1 MSDQMWSDDNGLATT
16 GDTRLVVESEHART
30 ALQRLPEGDS
40 PLALMVAHAQGIVR
54 DPAKMIAQAKQ
65 IGGLLAGDGFY
76 RFPTGGA
83 QVQGASV
90 TLAQALVQVWRGCA
104 FQVRVINSEHLST
117 GGRRI
122 HLRATVTDMCSLVA
136 SEVDQVV
143 TTSAPPGKF
152 ATREEQAERWHSMQ
166 LQSAVSKIARNVIL
180 RVLPDWLVEAAL
192 QAAYAQ
198 DAQNA
203 TAGKSLPE
211 ARAGAKASL
220 EKAGLSL
227 DEMERT
233 AGSPFDMWAVPQ
245 LAVLRDLYRDLQR
258 GTVSVEQVRAN
269 LAGDAP
275 TPPKANGKNALGVS
289 SKKAEAPVVE
299 ATPA

>member
-1 MSDQMWSDDNGLATT
+1 MSNDMWNDDTTLATSS
-16 GDTRLVVESEHART
+16 DTRLVVESEHART

-54 DPAKMIAQAKQ
+54 DPARMIAQAKQ

-143 TTSAPPGKF
+143 STSAPPGKF
-152 ATREEQAERWHSMQ
+152 ATRDEQAERWHSMQ

-192 QAAYAQ
+192 QAAYAA
-198 DAQNA
+198 DAMNA

-211 ARAGAKASL
+211 ARAGALAAL
-220 EKAGLSL
+220 EEKGLTR
-227 DEMERT
+227 EEAERIS
-233 AGSPFDMWAVPQ
+233 GSPFDMWAVPQ
-245 LAVLRDLYRDLQR
+245 LATLRETYRDLHR

-269 LAGDAP
+269 LAGD
-275 TPPKANGKNALGVS
+275 TPPPAKGNGKSALGLS
-289 SKKAEAPVVE
+289 AKKAEAPVVE
-299 ATPA
+299 STTA